1 MPIYEY
7 LCEACGAL
15 TEQMQKVSEPGPRKC
30 PECGSRK
37 IARMISRTSF
47 QLKGGGWYADLYS
60 SQRSD
65 ADKKGTHAGK
75 AAAAQGEAA
84 QGEAAPAATAAQA
97 APKAEAKAPAAPKK
111 GKKGR

>member
-15 TEQMQKVSEPGPRKC
+15 TEQMQKVSEPGPQKC

-60 SQRSD
+60 SARPD
-65 ADKKGTHAGK
+65 ADKKGTHGGK
-75 AAAAQGEAA
+75 PASTPEAPAAAAKGDAR
-84 QGEAAPAATAAQA
+84 P
-97 APKAEAKAPAAPKK
+97 PAAPKK

>member
-60 SQRSD
+60 SPRAD
-65 ADKKGTHAGK
+65 AEKKGTHGAK
-75 AAAAQGEAA
+75 AAAAPGTPAP
-84 QGEAAPAATAAQA
+84 AAPASAAPA
-97 APKAEAKAPAAPKK
+97 APKAESRPAAAPRK